1 LIVKNSHFATME
13 FSRCARA
20 PARPTKNR
28 AGCFFNSRARSLK
41 TQQRGSCT
49 SRSTLI

>member
-20 PARPTKNR
+20 RARPTRKP
-28 AGCFFNSRARSLK
+28 AQKARSLK
-41 TQQRGSCT
+41 TQQRGSYS

>member
-20 PARPTKNR
+20 SARPTR
-28 AGCFFNSRARSLK
+28 ATAPAVAFNSRRPGLSKLSSE
-41 TQQRGSCT
+41 SCT
-49 SRSTLI
+49 RRGRR